1 MESKISVIV
10 AALNEERT
18 IKNVI
23 NGIKKGFMNRRVEI
37 IVVDNGSRDRTGEI
51 AESEGAV
58 VVFEPEK
65 GKGFAVL
72 KGIGMAKGNILALI
86 DADGSYPAEALPALV
101 APIERD
107 EADVVFGSRFLG
119 KGSSMSFLRF
129 IGNKFLTYIAS
140 ITFAHTTDLLTG
152 MLAAKKDVFSMI
164 SLESSGFEV
173 ETEFFIKCVKRRLKR
188 TEIPIE
194 YTGRKNSHLNPL
206 IDGVK
211 ILCLMIKEYL
221 G

>member
-10 AALNEERT
+10 AALNEEKT

-23 NGIKKGFMNRRVEI
+23 NGIKKGFMNRPVEI

-86 DADGSYPAEALPALV
+86 DADG
-101 APIERD
+101 
-107 EADVVFGSRFLG
+107 
-119 KGSSMSFLRF
+119 
-129 IGNKFLTYIAS
+129 
-140 ITFAHTTDLLTG
+140 
-152 MLAAKKDVFSMI
+152 
-164 SLESSGFEV
+164 
-173 ETEFFIKCVKRRLKR
+173 
-188 TEIPIE
+188 
-194 YTGRKNSHLNPL
+194 
-206 IDGVK
+206 
-211 ILCLMIKEYL
+211 
-221 G
+221 